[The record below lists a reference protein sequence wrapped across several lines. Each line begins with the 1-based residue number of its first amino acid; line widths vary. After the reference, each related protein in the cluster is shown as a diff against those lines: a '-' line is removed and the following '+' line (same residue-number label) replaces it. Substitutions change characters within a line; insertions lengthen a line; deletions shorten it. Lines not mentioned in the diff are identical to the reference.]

1 MSFTQLGDRKKS
13 FLLISA
19 LAGVDC
25 STLLPFLPASDHA
38 PLEKASLEL
47 ASIKKDLKREAVISE
62 LKRLSGKANR
72 SILPDI
78 HPDWILEALIRESPR
93 MMGLILRYLPGDQ
106 AHAVLEKLPENVL
119 KELPPLTE
127 TFSVSP
133 DLVSLLKRRFEK
145 QFLVFEPHNW
155 PAFGS
160 FDSLAL
166 APAARLEPLFRE
178 LGFREMAMA
187 FTGLNIKIVELILKR
202 LPPRD
207 AALLKLK
214 IERLSDTSKERS
226 KKAQSHLLSLDL
238 EKGSPDLL
246 VLEMGLFVL
255 SRGLTQEKV
264 NFMRLICQKFPMKV
278 GKSLRRYAEKN
289 LPHNSA
295 ASAQAVQREIME
307 VYSALKSGS

>member
-1 MSFTQLGDRKKS
+1 MSFAQLGDRKKS

-25 STLLPFLPASDHA
+25 STLLPFLPTADQA

-47 ASIKKDLKREAVISE
+47 ASIKKDLKKEAVTSE
-62 LKRLSGKANR
+62 LKRLAGKASR

-93 MMGLILRYLPGDQ
+93 MIGLILRYLPGDQ
-106 AHAVLEKLPENVL
+106 AHAVLEKLPENIL

-127 TFSVSP
+127 TFSVSAE
-133 DLVSLLKRRFEK
+133 LVSLLKRRFEK
-145 QFLVFEPHNW
+145 FFLVFEPHNW
-155 PAFGS
+155 PASGS

-166 APAARLEPLFRE
+166 APAVRLETLFRE

-207 AALLKLK
+207 GALLKLK
-214 IERLSDTSKERS
+214 IERLSDTSEERS

-246 VLEMGLFVL
+246 VMEMGLFVL
-255 SRGLTQEKV
+255 SRALTQERY
-264 NFMRLICQKFPMKV
+264 NFVRLICQKFPMKV
-278 GKSLRRYAEKN
+278 GKSLRHYAEKN
-289 LPHNSA
+289 LPHNSDQ
-295 ASAQAVQREIME
+295 SAQAVQREIIE
-307 VYSALKSGS
+307 VFSTLKPGV